1 MHESDYR
8 NVDMVPRLVGRLYE
22 TVSELEELFSGRH
35 FTLDGHIV
43 GSLGEVMAQYQYDLE
58 LFAASTERHDA
69 RVNDG
74 RLVQIKATQ
83 GERVRGRLC
92 RASKQAPDHLIVL
105 LIKPDG
111 SAEQVFNGP
120 VSLVWDNAGKR
131 QSNGQCS
138 IALSRL
144 RTLMAQVFI
153 EAILSAV
160 DH

>member
-22 TVSELEELFSGRH
+22 IVSELEELLSGRR

-74 RLVQIKATQ
+74 RLVQIKA
-83 GERVRGRLC
+83 VR
-92 RASKQAPDHLIVL
+92 RANVYGADCV
-105 LIKPDG
+105 G
-111 SAEQVFNGP
+111 
-120 VSLVWDNAGKR
+120 
-131 QSNGQCS
+131 
-138 IALSRL
+138 L
-144 RTLMAQVFI
+144 RNRPPTI
-153 EAILSAV
+153 
-160 DH
+160 